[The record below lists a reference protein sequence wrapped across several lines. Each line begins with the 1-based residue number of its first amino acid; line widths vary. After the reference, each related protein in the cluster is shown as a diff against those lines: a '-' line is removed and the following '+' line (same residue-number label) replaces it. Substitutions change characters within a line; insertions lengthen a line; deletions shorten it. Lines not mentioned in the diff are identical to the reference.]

1 LPLVGWV
8 IQEGYLRITLLPKT
22 TLGKWS
28 LGIILA
34 GILFYVLFFMVVR
47 FGYRGGDT
55 FGVKDVALAS
65 PMILAVVSAI
75 SSMVVGIISI
85 IKSRERSILIFL
97 ATVVGLFAFMLV
109 VGEFLSPH

>member
-1 LPLVGWV
+1 
-8 IQEGYLRITLLPKT
+8 LLPKT

-34 GILFYVLFFMVVR
+34 GILFIVLFFVVVR
-47 FGYRGGDT
+47 LGYRGGDT
-55 FGVKDVALAS
+55 FGVRDIAPAS
-65 PMILAVVSAI
+65 PMILSVFSAI

-97 ATVVGLFAFMLV
+97 STAVGLFALILV
-109 VGEFLSPH
+109 VGEFAFPH